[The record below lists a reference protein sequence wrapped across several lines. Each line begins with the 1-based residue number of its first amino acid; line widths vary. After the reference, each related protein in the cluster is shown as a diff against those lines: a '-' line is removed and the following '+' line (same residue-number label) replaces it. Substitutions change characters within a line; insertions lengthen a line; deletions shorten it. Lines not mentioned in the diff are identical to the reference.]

1 MLSYLSLL
9 WATAD
14 VKGRPSISMPTDTE
28 EDEFEWIG
36 MLNNVSGYK
45 LTLIA
50 SSFYST
56 SDVQILLIRKSEMKS
71 IEISKKKQKKKLE
84 YRCENNK

>member
-1 MLSYLSLL
+1 M
-9 WATAD
+9 
-14 VKGRPSISMPTDTE
+14 KGRPSISMPTDTE
-28 EDEFEWIG
+28 EDEFEWSG

-71 IEISKKKQKKKLE
+71 IKILKKKKKME
-84 YRCENNK
+84 YRHVRIINRFNATMMTLTNMF